1 MWCPTRINII
11 GPLLFLIY
19 ANDLNRA
26 SDILDPIM
34 FANDTNL
41 FYSHK
46 NIKTLFHTT
55 NTELVKVNHWFKAN
69 KLSLNAKQTNYT
81 LFHKPSTKDNIPLK
95 LPELVMGTKLIK
107 RKRYIKFLRVM
118 IDECI
123 NWKDHMRTVENKI
136 AKNLALI
143 YRAKQLLNTSSLKSI
158 YFSYIYTYLNYT
170 NIAWASTQKTK
181 LKMINI
187 KQKHAARI
195 IFNEDRLCHLRPL
208 LKNLN
213 ALNIYQLNIY
223 QNLNFM
229 HRLKNIPKIF
239 TELIKKPKH
248 KYPTKF
254 SENSY
259 TTKSFSLSNM
269 KYCISVRG
277 PKLWNEF
284 LQNEEKEIQSYSL
297 FQKTAK
303 SKFTETENKNEFCTF
318 DIIFQI
324 SIFDSYS
331 LNIDQ
336 SKF

>member
-1 MWCPTRINII
+1 MQ
-11 GPLLFLIY
+11 
-19 ANDLNRA
+19 
-26 SDILDPIM
+26 
-34 FANDTNL
+34 
-41 FYSHK
+41 
-46 NIKTLFHTT
+46 KT
-55 NTELVKVNHWFKAN
+55 
-69 KLSLNAKQTNYT
+69 SNYT
-81 LFHKPSTKDNIPLK
+81 LFHKPSNKDVIPLK
-95 LPELVMGTKLIK
+95 IPELVIGTKLIK

-229 HRLKNIPKIF
+229 HRLKNIPKVF

>member
-1 MWCPTRINII
+1 
-11 GPLLFLIY
+11 
-19 ANDLNRA
+19 
-26 SDILDPIM
+26 
-34 FANDTNL
+34 
-41 FYSHK
+41 
-46 NIKTLFHTT
+46 
-55 NTELVKVNHWFKAN
+55 
-69 KLSLNAKQTNYT
+69 
-81 LFHKPSTKDNIPLK
+81 
-95 LPELVMGTKLIK
+95 
-107 RKRYIKFLRVM
+107 M

-303 SKFTETENKNEFCTF
+303 LKFTETENKNEFCTF
-318 DIIFQI
+318 DIISQI